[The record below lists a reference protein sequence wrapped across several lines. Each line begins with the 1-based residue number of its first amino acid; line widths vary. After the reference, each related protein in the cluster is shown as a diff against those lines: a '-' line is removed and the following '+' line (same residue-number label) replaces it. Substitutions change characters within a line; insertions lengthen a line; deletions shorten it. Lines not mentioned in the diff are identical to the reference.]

1 MAKARGRPKG
11 SRNKLTNEA
20 KEAILM
26 AYDKLGGVERLV
38 EWVEKD
44 EANETLFW
52 TKIFTK
58 LLPRQPIEPAP
69 APEELPPVK
78 GALIWRTP
86 AWAKAAQRKSRLKAG
101 TAAPAATA
109 EAEAF
114 PKPAKARS
122 KTAEEKLAEI
132 PCGWDDL

>member
-1 MAKARGRPKG
+1 MAKATRGRPKG

-44 EANETLFW
+44 AANETLFW
-52 TKIFTK
+52 TKIFPK
-58 LLPRQPIEPAP
+58 LLPRQPIEPVP

-78 GALIWRTP
+78 GALVWRTP
-86 AWAKAAQRKSRLKAG
+86 AWAKAAQRKSRLKAQTSAG
-101 TAAPAATA
+101 ASEAAARATKRVKTAA
-109 EAEAF
+109 
-114 PKPAKARS
+114 
-122 KTAEEKLAEI
+122 EKLAEI
-132 PCGWDDL
+132 PTGWDDDL